1 MSQGSSEASAQGSDP
16 PSSMTAHGMN
26 APSTNASALRAS
38 DPGLTVDLNPD
49 DVAKAIHRSLH
60 DSNLPVKPP
69 LVPEGYE
76 ILGKLGEGTYG
87 EVWKGRHARTGF
99 QVAVKFLRARTSSQ
113 LLSLGQEA
121 KKLAMLHSDPH
132 VVRLIDV
139 EEKTTPP
146 YFIMDYAEHGSLAAR
161 LDHGPLSLPD
171 AFAIFRK
178 IVEAM
183 AYVHAKGIRHC
194 DLKPGNILLDA
205 ADRPKVADF
214 GQSHLSVEA
223 TQSALGTF
231 FYMAPEQAAAEK
243 RVPDARWDVF
253 GLGALLYV
261 MLTGAPPR
269 FDKGFKQE
277 LEQTAQLSHRLER
290 YRKWV
295 EVSPTPSGHREVKGM
310 DGGLA
315 DIIDRCLAAN
325 PDARYNDA
333 GELLTAIDQYER
345 RRRSRPMVLFG
356 ILAPLLLVT
365 GLGLAGIF
373 CALTANAAADEAE
386 KTFTDHK
393 ERVDRMT
400 AKLVADIVKE
410 KLQHLRE
417 KMALFAKSASLK
429 EPYLQYLADPR
440 PDNPA
445 LAKVEGHLLKLGG
458 YETNVHLFAVYDK
471 LGDLQAAWMR
481 SPNQD
486 RLHPREIYK
495 KDYSYR
501 DYWTHRGD
509 DHGAPPH
516 AHPYDHYFEDGVE
529 VAYVGQPYTSTVDEQ
544 FMAITLSMPMYR
556 EDHGDPEQQEFIGL
570 LVGCVR
576 LEEFNKWLQT
586 AELANGCVV
595 VLDRRGY
602 CVHHRKECR
611 ELYEPKPGISIQPRT
626 SPIYEAVHEGKHG
639 IGVHQDPFD
648 QRTYSAAYEPIVPF
662 GWGVIVQYD
671 HDSDVIRAKQNIE
684 GHMLGLIWVV
694 VALSLTLLAAFWSW
708 LIWALVRKEAVRYA

>member
-1 MSQGSSEASAQGSDP
+1 MSQGSSEASAQGGNP
-16 PSSMTAHGMN
+16 PAVTTARGMN
-26 APSTNASALRAS
+26 APSTNASASRAS
-38 DPGLTVDLNPD
+38 DAGMTVDLHPD
-49 DVAKAIHRSLH
+49 DVAKAIRRSLV
-60 DSNLPVKPP
+60 DSNLPSKPP

-76 ILGKLGEGTYG
+76 ILSKLGEGTYG

-99 QVAVKFLRARTSSQ
+99 QVAIKFLRARTSSQ
-113 LLSLGQEA
+113 LLSLSQEA

-146 YFIMDYAEHGSLAAR
+146 YFIMDFAEHGSLAAR
-161 LDHGPLSLPD
+161 LDRGPLNLPD
-171 AFAIFRK
+171 AFAIFRQ
-178 IVEAM
+178 IVESM

-261 MLTGAPPR
+261 MVTGAPPR
-269 FDKGFKQE
+269 FDKAFKQT

-325 PDARYNDA
+325 PDARYADA
-333 GELLTAIDQYER
+333 GEVLAALDRYER
-345 RRRSRPMVLFG
+345 RRRSRPLVLFG

-365 GLGLAGIF
+365 GLGLAGLF
-373 CALTANAAADEAE
+373 AARATSDASAEAE
-386 KTFTDHK
+386 KTFKDHK
-393 ERVDRMT
+393 ERVDKMT
-400 AKLVADIVKE
+400 AQLVADIVKE
-410 KLQHLRE
+410 KLQRLRDN
-417 KMALFAKSASLK
+417 MALFAKSASLK
-429 EPYLQYLADPR
+429 EPFLRYLDAPR
-440 PDNPA
+440 PDHPD
-445 LAKVEGHLLKLGG
+445 LARVEDHLLKLGRF
-458 YETNVHLFAVYDK
+458 ETNVHLFAVYDTR
-471 LGDLQAAWMR
+471 GDLKAAWMR
-481 SPNQD
+481 SPKKD
-486 RLHPREIYK
+486 RVNPREIYNRN
-495 KDYSYR
+495 YSYR

-509 DHGAPPH
+509 DHSDPPPVN
-516 AHPYDHYFEDGVE
+516 PYEHYFENGVE
-529 VAYVGQPYTSTVDEQ
+529 VAYVGQPYTSTVAEE

-556 EDHGDPEQQEFIGL
+556 EDPGAPEKQEFIGL
-570 LVGCVR
+570 LIACVH
-576 LEEFNKWLQT
+576 LKEFNNWLKT

-602 CVHHRKECR
+602 CVHHREECR
-611 ELYEPKPGISIQPRT
+611 PLYEPKPGMSIQPRT
-626 SPIYEAVHEGKHG
+626 SPIYEAVRAGKQG

-648 QRTYSAAYEPIVPF
+648 QRTYTAAYQPIAPF
-662 GWGVIVQYD
+662 HWSVIVQYD
-671 HDSDVIRAKQNIE
+671 HDSDVNSAKQNVE
-684 GHMLGLIWVV
+684 GHMHRLIWVV

-708 LIWALVRKEAVRYA
+708 LVWTLVRKETVRHA